1 MTTCLRNGLVYT
13 SKGFVKKDLFVSPKD
28 VSFVNNSSTSR
39 IIDCTGK
46 VILPGFVDVHVHLR
60 EPGFFYKE
68 TIKSGTK
75 AAAKGGYTTVCSMPN
90 VKPSPVDLET
100 LKVQLDIIQK
110 DAVIN
115 VIPYGRI
122 SNHLNED
129 LADLENMAP
138 YVCGYSDDGKGVQNQ
153 TLMIEAMEK
162 AKQLNKL
169 IVAHCEDESL
179 VNNGYIHDGEYAKIH
194 HHQGI
199 PSISEWIQVK
209 RDIELVKQTGCK
221 YHVCHVS
228 SKESVDLIRK
238 AKKEGVDISCE
249 TAAHYLLLTD
259 LDLKEEGRFKMN
271 PPLRSEEDKLALIE
285 GIKDGTVDMIASDHA
300 PHSEEEKNKG
310 LKNSLFGIVGL
321 ETTFSLLY
329 TYLVK
334 TNLISLEKLV
344 EIMAINPAKRFNLD
358 GGYIAEG
365 SKPNLVIVDLNEEEV
380 IDSQKFVSKGKAT
393 PFDGY
398 KVNGIINKTIYQGEV
413 VYDKDNA

>member
-365 SKPNLVIVDLNEEEV
+365 SKPNLVIVDLNEEET
-380 IDSQKFVSKGKAT
+380 IDSQKFVSQGKAT

>member
-179 VNNGYIHDGEYAKIH
+179 VNNGYIHDGEYAKMH

-300 PHSEEEKNKG
+300 PHGEEEKNKG

>member
-209 RDIELVKQTGCK
+209 RDIEFVKQTGCK

-398 KVNGIINKTIYQGEV
+398 KVNGIINKTIYQGKV

>member
-28 VSFVNNSSTSR
+28 VSFVNNSSTSH